1 MKELIQ
7 SFAKIPGPAGSEAE
21 IARAIRAKIESV
33 VDEVYTDVLG
43 NLYAIK
49 KPQTNTSAITKTVLI
64 SAHMDE
70 PGVSV
75 VDIDEDGFLRIAPLG
90 HLKPSELIGQ
100 RVQFARTKI
109 AGVIAA
115 DGDVARDKVEF
126 PNLFID
132 IAVRSK
138 EDAHKLVQIGD
149 TAAFDYEFQEIT
161 PRVLLSHALDN
172 RVSCAVAVDLLEK
185 IQLPF
190 QLVVVFSTQQQVGS
204 RGIQVAGYRINPD
217 LAMVLGATPAGDT
230 PRSKNIQV
238 KMGGG
243 VAIKA
248 QDAGMVVAP
257 LLRDYLIQLAES
269 EQIPAQIE
277 VASTARSDASAI
289 QVSRSGVPTCGLSV
303 PMRYLDSPSQMV
315 HMDDVENMRKLL
327 EAWLLSDK
335 LFTHFTN

>member
-21 IARAIRAKIESV
+21 IAKAIRARIEPV
-33 VDEVYTDVLG
+33 VDEVFTDVMG
-43 NLYAIK
+43 NLFAIK
-49 KPQTNTSAITKTVLI
+49 KPQSTTSTTGKTVLI

-70 PGVSV
+70 PGISV

-90 HLKPSELIGQ
+90 HLKPSDLIGQ
-100 RVQFARTKI
+100 RVKFARSKI
-109 AGVIAA
+109 VGVIAA
-115 DGDVARDKVEF
+115 EGDIASERVEF
-126 PNLFID
+126 SNLFID
-132 IAVRSK
+132 IAVKSK
-138 EDAHKLVQIGD
+138 ADAQKLVQIGD
-149 TAAFDYEFQEIT
+149 AAAFDYEFQEIT

-185 IQLPF
+185 VELPY
-190 QLVVVFSTQQQVGS
+190 QLVVVFSTQQQVGA

-217 LAMVLGATPAGDT
+217 LAMVLDATPAGDT
-230 PRSKNIQV
+230 PKSKNLQV

-257 LLRDYLIQLAES
+257 ALRNFLIDLAEN
-269 EQIPAQIE
+269 EKIPSQME
-277 VASTARSDASAI
+277 VAPTAHSDASAI

-303 PMRYLDSPSQMV
+303 PMRYLDTPSQMV

-327 EAWLLSDK
+327 QSWLLSEK
-335 LFTHFTN
+335 LFTHFGY